1 MGTITS
7 QQGFDWVISLTKQK
21 DYQGLTCKFLEMLAG
36 MPGIKHVEAF
46 EIHGGKQVRVNEKH
60 QLTEQLVRRFPLD
73 FTSESEGIHMDWLD
87 GFDQITGLKV
97 ISSVGQEQLLF
108 PIKDSIG
115 PVRAISI
122 HGKIQDDLF
131 FVVESLLKIYR
142 NQVVLHDSKERDV
155 LTHLPNRQ
163 SLDSRLMQV
172 CEYFQGHEASDKRS
186 WVALLDIDHFKRVND
201 DFGHLYGDEVLLTFS
216 QLMEKRFR
224 YNDFLFRF
232 GGEEFVVILN
242 LATRDDA
249 EKVFNSFREMVAA
262 YEFPTVGK
270 VTVSIGVTNV
280 SSHEMPSELLDCA
293 DQALYYAKEH
303 GRNQVSF
310 YSEIA
315 HERNIQS
322 QSNEIELF

>member
-1 MGTITS
+1 MGAITS
-7 QQGFDWVISLTKQK
+7 RQGFDWAISLTKQK
-21 DYQGLTCKFLEMLAG
+21 DYQELTYKFLDMLAG
-36 MPGIKHVEAF
+36 IPGIEHVEAF
-46 EIHGGKQVRVNEKH
+46 EVYGKKQVRVDEVH
-60 QLTEQLVRRFPLD
+60 QFTEQLVRRFPLD
-73 FTSESEGIHMDWLD
+73 FSSEPEGTYMEWLD
-87 GFDQITGLKV
+87 DFDDITGLKV
-97 ISSVGQEQLLF
+97 ISSVGQGQLLF
-108 PIKDSIG
+108 PVKDSIG
-115 PVRAISI
+115 PQRAISI
-122 HGKIQDDLF
+122 HGKIHDDLL
-131 FVVESLLKIYR
+131 FVVESLLEIYQ

-163 SLDSRLMQV
+163 SLDSRLMEV
-172 CEYFQGHEASDKRS
+172 CEFFQVHGTSEKKS
-186 WVALLDIDHFKRVND
+186 WVALLDIDHFKSVND
-201 DFGHLYGDEVLLTFS
+201 DFGHLYGDEVLLIFS

-242 LATRDDA
+242 LATREDA
-249 EKVFNSFREMVAA
+249 EKVFNSFRQAVAT

-270 VTVSIGVTNV
+270 ITVSIGVTNV

-310 YSEIA
+310 YSEISG
-315 HERNIQS
+315 EYSLQS